1 MASARP
7 TTDASDTS
15 DTSARAAN
23 TGPRGGLPMYAQLF
37 ALFRQ
42 RIENGVWPL
51 NECIPSLDELMEEF
65 DVGRVTVRHALG
77 MLEAEGLVG
86 RFRGRG
92 TFVLARPQSNI
103 WYRIPMNWDE
113 LTGPQPDI
121 EVEWLESHECTHPP
135 ASVHTG
141 AALGESYQALKR
153 RLLRHHIPYGIGHT
167 YIEKNVY
174 AAFGADV
181 LAKPIPLK
189 ILDARLPGG
198 VGHAEQTVR
207 ASVADLDTARLL
219 DLTSGAPVIQVT
231 RSVLDH
237 QGMLVYESLG
247 VFRGDFVEIHTDL
260 K

>member
-1 MASARP
+1 MASVRRKTAISASSPHAASGAR
-7 TTDASDTS
+7 
-15 DTSARAAN
+15 R
-23 TGPRGGLPMYAQLF
+23 GLPMYAQLF

-42 RIENGVWPL
+42 RIEHGTWPL
-51 NECIPSLDELMEEF
+51 DDCIPSLDELMAEF
-65 DVGRVTVRHALG
+65 GVGRVTVRHALG

-113 LTGPQPDI
+113 LTAAQHDI
-121 EVEWLESHECTHPP
+121 EVEWLESHECAQPP
-135 ASVHTG
+135 VSVHGG
-141 AALGESYQALKR
+141 ARLGEAYQALKR
-153 RLLRHHIPYGIGHT
+153 RLLRHRIPYGIGHT
-167 YIEKNVY
+167 YIEKNAYV
-174 AAFGADV
+174 AFGADV
-181 LAKPIPLK
+181 LAKAIPLSV
-189 ILDARLPGG
+189 LDTRLPGG

-207 ASVADLDTARLL
+207 AGVADLDTARLL

-247 VFRGDFVEIHTDL
+247 IFRGDFVEIHTDL

>member
-1 MASARP
+1 MASVRRN
-7 TTDASDTS
+7 TTTIDAST
-15 DTSARAAN
+15 RAPN
-23 TGPRGGLPMYAQLF
+23 SGPRNGLPMYAQLF

-42 RIENGVWPL
+42 RIENSVWML
-51 NECIPSLDELMEEF
+51 NECIPSLDELMKEF
-65 DVGRVTVRHALG
+65 GVGRVTVRHALG

-92 TFVLARPQSNI
+92 TFVMARPQSNI

-113 LTGPQPDI
+113 LTGPSPDI
-121 EVEWLESHECTHPP
+121 EVEWLESHECARPP
-135 ASVHTG
+135 ASAHAG
-141 AALGESYQALKR
+141 AVLGESYQAIKR
-153 RLLRHHIPYGIGHT
+153 RLLRHRVPYGIRYL

-174 AAFGADV
+174 AAVGAEV
-181 LAKPIPLK
+181 QAKPLPLK
-189 ILDARLPGG
+189 ILEASLSGG

-219 DLTSGAPVIQVT
+219 GLASGAPVLQVL
-231 RSVLDH
+231 RSVLDR

-247 VFRGDFVEIHTDL
+247 TFRGDFVEIHTDL